1 MSKFLLTTFLL
12 LLTTLSINA
21 QDNDGPNCAIT
32 GQVLSAATQNP
43 IPGITVRIES
53 EKYGAITRSDG
64 KFKIPNVPTGIY
76 SIRFSGIGYET
87 FVKSDIIFTCGKPL
101 TMRVELVEK
110 VIELEGAEVK
120 GTYFPKK
127 IQTVTSTQTFN
138 SEDIRRAPGVQED
151 VIRATALLPGV
162 GVTAAGRNDL
172 LVRGGA
178 PFENL
183 FIVDNIEVPNINHF
197 GSQGA
202 SGGPLSLIN
211 IDFVRNVEF
220 SSGGFGAKYGDKV
233 SSMTNITLRKGNDQ
247 RFAGEVN
254 LSATGAGLILEG
266 PVGDKGTY
274 LFNVRRSYL
283 DFIFDAAGFSFIP
296 QYWDL
301 STKVSYD
308 LDQNNKFSFVMI
320 GALDDVKLNNDEL
333 DDRYDNSRVAVPNQ
347 KQYFSGLTWKHLFG
361 NGFATVTLGR
371 SFVYF
376 DTFQN
381 DSLLNRIFQNN
392 SYEGET
398 SLKTD
403 FDFQLMKGMELSFG
417 NQIKFASKLEYDI
430 MIPGYMRLDNNG
442 SPAALQVDTS
452 FNAFKN
458 ATYGNISANLG
469 HWKLSGGLR
478 MDYYSFTKDNLFISP
493 RLSAIY
499 KINPVSS
506 IILSAGRYYQAPSY
520 VWLVGGLENELM
532 PIKADQVVLGY
543 EHTPLEEVKVQ
554 IETYY
559 KWYSDYPA
567 RVYRPQSVLSP
578 AGFDDLNNDIPYGLE
593 PLVSNGTGF
602 SRGVELFIQKKLSD
616 IPIFGLFSLTFSQTR
631 FESLD
636 GIERDG
642 AFDSRFILN
651 LSAGWRFHPL
661 WELSG
666 KFRVATGLPTTPYKD
681 DLSGQL
687 DFANYNDGE
696 RLPTFHAL
704 DVRLDKRWIFDSF
717 SIITYI
723 DIQNIYN
730 QKNISAI
737 RWNYRTQQAEY
748 NESIGL
754 LPSIGFNFQF

>member
-1 MSKFLLTTFLL
+1 
-12 LLTTLSINA
+12 
-21 QDNDGPNCAIT
+21 
-32 GQVLSAATQNP
+32 
-43 IPGITVRIES
+43 
-53 EKYGAITRSDG
+53 
-64 KFKIPNVPTGIY
+64 
-76 SIRFSGIGYET
+76 
-87 FVKSDIIFTCGKPL
+87 
-101 TMRVELVEK
+101 MRVELVEK

-442 SPAALQVDTS
+442 SPAALQVDD
-452 FNAFKN
+452 FIQCFLKMQLME
-458 ATYGNISANLG
+458 ISALI
-469 HWKLSGGLR
+469 L
-478 MDYYSFTKDNLFISP
+478 
-493 RLSAIY
+493 AIG
-499 KINPVSS
+499 N
-506 IILSAGRYYQAPSY
+506 
-520 VWLVGGLENELM
+520 
-532 PIKADQVVLGY
+532 
-543 EHTPLEEVKVQ
+543 
-554 IETYY
+554 
-559 KWYSDYPA
+559 
-567 RVYRPQSVLSP
+567 
-578 AGFDDLNNDIPYGLE
+578 
-593 PLVSNGTGF
+593 
-602 SRGVELFIQKKLSD
+602 
-616 IPIFGLFSLTFSQTR
+616 
-631 FESLD
+631 
-636 GIERDG
+636 
-642 AFDSRFILN
+642 
-651 LSAGWRFHPL
+651 
-661 WELSG
+661 
-666 KFRVATGLPTTPYKD
+666 
-681 DLSGQL
+681 
-687 DFANYNDGE
+687 
-696 RLPTFHAL
+696 
-704 DVRLDKRWIFDSF
+704 
-717 SIITYI
+717 
-723 DIQNIYN
+723 
-730 QKNISAI
+730 
-737 RWNYRTQQAEY
+737 
-748 NESIGL
+748 
-754 LPSIGFNFQF
+754 

>member
-1 MSKFLLTTFLL
+1 
-12 LLTTLSINA
+12 
-21 QDNDGPNCAIT
+21 
-32 GQVLSAATQNP
+32 
-43 IPGITVRIES
+43 
-53 EKYGAITRSDG
+53 
-64 KFKIPNVPTGIY
+64 
-76 SIRFSGIGYET
+76 
-87 FVKSDIIFTCGKPL
+87 
-101 TMRVELVEK
+101 
-110 VIELEGAEVK
+110 
-120 GTYFPKK
+120 
-127 IQTVTSTQTFN
+127 
-138 SEDIRRAPGVQED
+138 
-151 VIRATALLPGV
+151 
-162 GVTAAGRNDL
+162 
-172 LVRGGA
+172 
-178 PFENL
+178 
-183 FIVDNIEVPNINHF
+183 
-197 GSQGA
+197 
-202 SGGPLSLIN
+202 
-211 IDFVRNVEF
+211 
-220 SSGGFGAKYGDKV
+220 
-233 SSMTNITLRKGNDQ
+233 
-247 RFAGEVN
+247 
-254 LSATGAGLILEG
+254 
-266 PVGDKGTY
+266 
-274 LFNVRRSYL
+274 
-283 DFIFDAAGFSFIP
+283 
-296 QYWDL
+296 
-301 STKVSYD
+301 
-308 LDQNNKFSFVMI
+308 
-320 GALDDVKLNNDEL
+320 
-333 DDRYDNSRVAVPNQ
+333 
-347 KQYFSGLTWKHLFG
+347 
-361 NGFATVTLGR
+361 
-371 SFVYF
+371 
-376 DTFQN
+376 
-381 DSLLNRIFQNN
+381 
-392 SYEGET
+392 
-398 SLKTD
+398 
-403 FDFQLMKGMELSFG
+403 
-417 NQIKFASKLEYDI
+417 
-430 MIPGYMRLDNNG
+430 
-442 SPAALQVDTS
+442 
-452 FNAFKN
+452 
-458 ATYGNISANLG
+458 
-469 HWKLSGGLR
+469 